1 MMKPTK
7 YGDIMNVEIYHHI
20 TNDDLVGSVNDI
32 MFLFPN
38 DEHMVQGVETTI
50 GEVWANLGSFTDIV
64 NLYSFVKHGGWPCWK
79 GPTTKQRFGRH
90 RENMETAM
98 ETVLF
103 GFVLE
108 LRHGLL

>member
-1 MMKPTK
+1 MMMKPTK

-50 GEVWANLGSFTDIV
+50 DGEV
-64 NLYSFVKHGGWPCWK
+64 
-79 GPTTKQRFGRH
+79 
-90 RENMETAM
+90 
-98 ETVLF
+98 
-103 GFVLE
+103 
-108 LRHGLL
+108 